1 MFIFARPIAKHL
13 TSHYAT
19 NMKTAV
25 RILGLLA
32 VVIALFAF
40 VPTASACPNCKE
52 AVAAQDSDDLSG
64 NSEGPVGAVGAAYS
78 YSVVFMLLMPILL
91 LTAYGAAFYR
101 LAHATPKTG
110 PAVAAP
116 HYEYSTSPS

>member
-1 MFIFARPIAKHL
+1 MQ
-13 TSHYAT
+13 TT
-19 NMKTAV
+19 M
-25 RILGLLA
+25 RILGLLSIA
-32 VVIALFAF
+32 IALLAL
-40 VPTASACPNCKE
+40 VQTASACPNCKE
-52 AVAAQDSDDLSG
+52 AVAAQDTDDLSG

-78 YSVVFMLLMPILL
+78 YSVIFMLLMPILL
-91 LTAYGAAFYR
+91 LTGYGAAFYR